1 MNKNFTLFVILF
13 FMSAASTQ
21 INAQVERVI
30 YQTFNLNDST
40 ENVFLNLHDNFEV
53 IGWHHDRD
61 IMVEST
67 VQLKGGSMDLLK
79 AFINEGRYLFQPKSE
94 LVTTTLQLG
103 MDKPQREF
111 IKFKGTACEEIVT
124 HRIYIPDGYL
134 KVADNNFARKPETI
148 LVNKE

>member
-1 MNKNFTLFVILF
+1 MNKNFTLLVILF
-13 FMSAASTQ
+13 FISVASTQ

-40 ENVFLNLHDNFEV
+40 ENVFLKLHDNFEV
-53 IGWHHDRD
+53 IGWHHDHD

-94 LVTTTLQLG
+94 LVTTTLQLS

-111 IKFKGTACEEIVT
+111 IKFKGNTCEEIVT
-124 HRIYIPDGYL
+124 HRIYLPDGYL